1 MSDNM
6 GMVDPEFQGAGKKEG
21 LKIWRIEK
29 MAVAKVPEKDYGYF
43 FTGDSYIVL
52 HVSVLSPF
60 LWVACSK
67 DHCRELKTWIL
78 IPNS

>member
-1 MSDNM
+1 MSDKM

-29 MAVAKVPEKDYGYF
+29 MKVAKIPEKDYGYF

-52 HVSVLSPF
+52 HVSTARF
-60 LWVACSK
+60 
-67 DHCRELKTWIL
+67 
-78 IPNS
+78 